1 MSRISLFPRRSR
13 LSRAVCGALAVLA
26 LGAAAS
32 TWAAGTGDAPA
43 PAVASGNPAPLT
55 VTVQPGQ
62 SLNDIAIAATQSH
75 DPAVLA
81 RAGRAL
87 FDANPQAFMKR
98 DPSRLKVGA
107 TLTVPALDASGAA
120 VAAGASAPA
129 AASVTASAA
138 AASSAAAAV
147 QHAASAAHGASAPA
161 AAAPIQHPAASGV
174 AHGASA
180 PAGASFVAPSSDAAT
195 ARGASAADTASAAAA
210 AAGASGPHMWSGTIQ
225 PAPSSASDAT
235 AQSSQY
241 VQPTS
246 GAHAPAGAAPTAA
259 ASQPRPSSL
268 QQLLALKNRVL
279 MELQKHGIG
288 KPAATTTPV
297 APAPTAPVTPRAPDD
312 AGASSAAAASDA
324 DAASGTAAS
333 AVSAPSVQAS
343 APVVATPPANRGEP
357 IDWRPAALAGAAV
370 VVLAGGLV
378 WRKRRKHRHAEAV
391 AAGSADDALPS
402 AEQALPIQPET
413 PVSRDVVS
421 DVNFAAVASAAAE
434 AVAPTNEVASTPEAA
449 KPEESNREASNREAA
464 KPEATNLEATN
475 LEAANPEAA
484 NPEAAN
490 PEAANPEASNLEASN
505 REASNREAA
514 NREAANREAAN
525 REASNREAANREPTS
540 WEATNREAAEPQASN
555 LEAANPEPKNP
566 LDGRPQP
573 SSSTLEPVHPTD
585 GAPLPHDARP
595 AFDAEPSAPLA
606 SSVPVADAAA
616 SSTTDPQHAALMQN
630 AITALG
636 SLDMPL
642 PPRAAGETSSSSDD
656 AEATLIATNGQTA
669 PRPPFGA
676 NDTSTEHPAD
686 HEDELE
692 WDDDAPHA
700 DTSARPAAP
709 SPLSP
714 LGGAQ
719 FGALNLDFDL
729 DLPSAPG
736 AELPALTPE
745 ELARI
750 ARNKLDLAAEYVE
763 LGDLSGART
772 LLQEVVDANDAATR
786 DDARAMLAKLSE
798 DA

>member
-1 MSRISLFPRRSR
+1 MSRIFLFPRRSR

-43 PAVASGNPAPLT
+43 PAVAAGNPAPLT

-120 VAAGASAPA
+120 IAAGASAPA
-129 AASVTASAA
+129 AASAAASAA
-138 AASSAAAAV
+138 AASSAAAAA

-235 AQSSQY
+235 AQSPQY

-246 GAHAPAGAAPTAA
+246 GAHAPVGAAPAAA

-288 KPAATTTPV
+288 KPAATTAPV

-312 AGASSAAAASDA
+312 AGASSAAAASGA
-324 DAASGTAAS
+324 DAASDTAAS
-333 AVSAPSVQAS
+333 AVSPAASSVQAS

-378 WRKRRKHRHAEAV
+378 WRKRRKHRDAEAV
-391 AAGSADDALPS
+391 AAGSAHDASPS
-402 AEQALPIQPET
+402 AEQALPIEPET

-421 DVNFAAVASAAAE
+421 DVDFAAVASAAAE

-449 KPEESNREASNREAA
+449 KPEAPNREAA
-464 KPEATNLEATN
+464 KPEA
-475 LEAANPEAA
+475 
-484 NPEAAN
+484 
-490 PEAANPEASNLEASN
+490 SNL
-505 REASNREAA
+505 EASNREAA
-514 NREAANREAAN
+514 NREAANRE
-525 REASNREAANREPTS
+525 PTTS
-540 WEATNREAAEPQASN
+540 EATNREAAEPQASN

-566 LDGRPQP
+566 LDDRPQP
-573 SSSTLEPVHPTD
+573 SSSTLEPAHPAD
-585 GAPLPHDARP
+585 GAPLPHDAKP
-595 AFDAEPSAPLA
+595 AFDAEPTAPLA

-642 PPRAAGETSSSSDD
+642 PPRAAGETSPSSDD
-656 AEATLIATNGQTA
+656 AEAAHIATNGQTA
-669 PRPPFGA
+669 PRPPVGA
-676 NDTSTEHPAD
+676 NDTSTDHSAD

>member
-26 LGAAAS
+26 LGTAAS

-120 VAAGASAPA
+120 VATGASAPA
-129 AASVTASAA
+129 AASGAASAA
-138 AASSAAAAV
+138 AASSAAAAA

-161 AAAPIQHPAASGV
+161 ATAPIQHPAASGV

-195 ARGASAADTASAAAA
+195 ARGASATDTASAGAA

-288 KPAATTTPV
+288 KPAATTAPV

-312 AGASSAAAASDA
+312 AGASSAAAASGA

-333 AVSAPSVQAS
+333 AASPEAPSVQAS

-391 AAGSADDALPS
+391 AAGSADDASPS
-402 AEQALPIQPET
+402 PEQALPIEPEA

-449 KPEESNREASNREAA
+449 KPEAPNREASNREAA
-464 KPEATNLEATN
+464 KPEATNLE
-475 LEAANPEAA
+475 
-484 NPEAAN
+484 
-490 PEAANPEASNLEASN
+490 S
-505 REASNREAA
+505 
-514 NREAANREAAN
+514 
-525 REASNREAANREPTS
+525 SNREAANREPTS
-540 WEATNREAAEPQASN
+540 SEATNREAAESQASN
-555 LEAANPEPKNP
+555 REAANPEPTNP
-566 LDGRPQP
+566 LDDRPQP
-573 SSSTLEPVHPTD
+573 SSSAVELVHPTD
-585 GAPLPHDARP
+585 GAPLPHDAKP
-595 AFDAEPSAPLA
+595 AFDAEPTAPLA

-642 PPRAAGETSSSSDD
+642 PPRAAGETPSSSDD
-656 AEATLIATNGQTA
+656 AEATHIATNGQTA
-669 PRPPFGA
+669 PRPPVGA
-676 NDTSTEHPAD
+676 NDTSTDNPAD

-700 DTSARPAAP
+700 DTSARPAVP

-719 FGALNLDFDL
+719 FGALKLDFDL

>member
-26 LGAAAS
+26 LGTAAS

-129 AASVTASAA
+129 AASAAASAA
-138 AASSAAAAV
+138 AASGAAAAA
-147 QHAASAAHGASAPA
+147 QHAASAAHGASAAA

-180 PAGASFVAPSSDAAT
+180 PAGASFVAPSSDAAA

-246 GAHAPAGAAPTAA
+246 GAHAPAGAAPAAA

-288 KPAATTTPV
+288 KPAATTAPV

-312 AGASSAAAASDA
+312 AGASSAAAASGA

-333 AVSAPSVQAS
+333 AASAPSVQAS

-391 AAGSADDALPS
+391 AAGSADDASPS
-402 AEQALPIQPET
+402 AEQALPIEPET

-464 KPEATNLEATN
+464 KPEATNLEA
-475 LEAANPEAA
+475 
-484 NPEAAN
+484 
-490 PEAANPEASNLEASN
+490 ANPEASNL
-505 REASNREAA
+505 
-514 NREAANREAAN
+514 
-525 REASNREAANREPTS
+525 EASNREAANREPTS

-566 LDGRPQP
+566 LDDRPQP

-585 GAPLPHDARP
+585 GAPLPHDAKP

-669 PRPPFGA
+669 PRPPVGA
-676 NDTSTEHPAD
+676 NDTSTEHRAD

-719 FGALNLDFDL
+719 FGALKLDFDL

>member
-1 MSRISLFPRRSR
+1 
-13 LSRAVCGALAVLA
+13 
-26 LGAAAS
+26 
-32 TWAAGTGDAPA
+32 
-43 PAVASGNPAPLT
+43 
-55 VTVQPGQ
+55 
-62 SLNDIAIAATQSH
+62 
-75 DPAVLA
+75 
-81 RAGRAL
+81 
-87 FDANPQAFMKR
+87 
-98 DPSRLKVGA
+98 
-107 TLTVPALDASGAA
+107 
-120 VAAGASAPA
+120 
-129 AASVTASAA
+129 
-138 AASSAAAAV
+138 
-147 QHAASAAHGASAPA
+147 
-161 AAAPIQHPAASGV
+161 
-174 AHGASA
+174 HGASA
-180 PAGASFVAPSSDAAT
+180 PAGASFVAPSSDAAA

-246 GAHAPAGAAPTAA
+246 GAHAPAGAAPAAA

-288 KPAATTTPV
+288 KPAATTAPV

-312 AGASSAAAASDA
+312 AGASSAAAASGA

-391 AAGSADDALPS
+391 AAGSADDASPS
-402 AEQALPIQPET
+402 AEQALPIEPET

-449 KPEESNREASNREAA
+449 KPEAPNREAA

-475 LEAANPEAA
+475 
-484 NPEAAN
+484 
-490 PEAANPEASNLEASN
+490 PEASNL
-505 REASNREAA
+505 EASNREAA
-514 NREAANREAAN
+514 NREAANRE
-525 REASNREAANREPTS
+525 PTS
-540 WEATNREAAEPQASN
+540 SEATNREAAEPQAWN
-555 LEAANPEPKNP
+555 REAANPQPTAP
-566 LDGRPQP
+566 FDGRPQP

-585 GAPLPHDARP
+585 GAPLPHDAKP
-595 AFDAEPSAPLA
+595 AFDAEPTAPLA

-642 PPRAAGETSSSSDD
+642 PPRAAGETSPSSDD
-656 AEATLIATNGQTA
+656 AEAAHIATNGQTA
-669 PRPPFGA
+669 PRPPVGA
-676 NDTSTEHPAD
+676 NDTSTDHPAD

-719 FGALNLDFDL
+719 FGALKLDFDL

>member
-1 MSRISLFPRRSR
+1 
-13 LSRAVCGALAVLA
+13 
-26 LGAAAS
+26 
-32 TWAAGTGDAPA
+32 
-43 PAVASGNPAPLT
+43 
-55 VTVQPGQ
+55 
-62 SLNDIAIAATQSH
+62 
-75 DPAVLA
+75 
-81 RAGRAL
+81 
-87 FDANPQAFMKR
+87 
-98 DPSRLKVGA
+98 
-107 TLTVPALDASGAA
+107 
-120 VAAGASAPA
+120 
-129 AASVTASAA
+129 
-138 AASSAAAAV
+138 
-147 QHAASAAHGASAPA
+147 
-161 AAAPIQHPAASGV
+161 IQHPAASGV

-180 PAGASFVAPSSDAAT
+180 PAGASFVAPSSDAAV

-241 VQPTS
+241 AQPTS
-246 GAHAPAGAAPTAA
+246 GAHAPAGAAPAAA

-288 KPAATTTPV
+288 KPAATTAPV

-312 AGASSAAAASDA
+312 AGASSAAAASGA

-333 AVSAPSVQAS
+333 AASPAAPSVQAS

-391 AAGSADDALPS
+391 AAGSADDASPS
-402 AEQALPIQPET
+402 AEQALPIEPET

-449 KPEESNREASNREAA
+449 KPEESNREAA
-464 KPEATNLEATN
+464 KPEATNLEA
-475 LEAANPEAA
+475 
-484 NPEAAN
+484 
-490 PEAANPEASNLEASN
+490 SS
-505 REASNREAA
+505 
-514 NREAANREAAN
+514 
-525 REASNREAANREPTS
+525 REAANREPTNS
-540 WEATNREAAEPQASN
+540 EATNREAAEPQAPN
-555 LEAANPEPKNP
+555 REAANPQPTTP
-566 LDGRPQP
+566 FDDRPQP
-573 SSSTLEPVHPTD
+573 SSSTLEPVPPTD
-585 GAPLPHDARP
+585 GAPLPHDAKP
-595 AFDAEPSAPLA
+595 AFDAEPTAPLA

-642 PPRAAGETSSSSDD
+642 PPRAAGETPSSSDD
-656 AEATLIATNGQTA
+656 AEAAHIATNGQTA
-669 PRPPFGA
+669 PRTPVGA

-686 HEDELE
+686 HEDEFE

-719 FGALNLDFDL
+719 FGALKLDFDL

>member
-129 AASVTASAA
+129 AASAAASAA
-138 AASSAAAAV
+138 AASGAAAAA

-180 PAGASFVAPSSDAAT
+180 PAGASFVAPSSDAA
-195 ARGASAADTASAAAA
+195 AAHGASAADTASAAAA

-241 VQPTS
+241 VPPTS
-246 GAHAPAGAAPTAA
+246 GAHAPAGAAPAAA

-288 KPAATTTPV
+288 KPAATTAPV

-312 AGASSAAAASDA
+312 AGASSAAAASGA
-324 DAASGTAAS
+324 DAVSGTAAS

-391 AAGSADDALPS
+391 AAGSADDASPS
-402 AEQALPIQPET
+402 AEQALPIEPET

-434 AVAPTNEVASTPEAA
+434 AIAPTNEVASTPEAA
-449 KPEESNREASNREAA
+449 KPEESNREAA
-464 KPEATNLEATN
+464 KPEATNLEA
-475 LEAANPEAA
+475 
-484 NPEAAN
+484 
-490 PEAANPEASNLEASN
+490 SNLEASN
-505 REASNREAA
+505 PEAA
-514 NREAANREAAN
+514 NREAANRE
-525 REASNREAANREPTS
+525 PTNS
-540 WEATNREAAEPQASN
+540 EATNREAAESQASN
-555 LEAANPEPKNP
+555 REAANPEPTNP
-566 LDGRPQP
+566 LDDRPQP
-573 SSSTLEPVHPTD
+573 SSSAVEPVHPTD
-585 GAPLPHDARP
+585 GAPLPHDAKP
-595 AFDAEPSAPLA
+595 AFDAEPTAPLA

-642 PPRAAGETSSSSDD
+642 PPRAAGETPSSSDD
-656 AEATLIATNGQTA
+656 AEAAHIATNGQTA
-669 PRPPFGA
+669 PRPPVGA
-676 NDTSTEHPAD
+676 NDTSSEHPAD

-719 FGALNLDFDL
+719 FGALKLDFDL

>member
-1 MSRISLFPRRSR
+1 
-13 LSRAVCGALAVLA
+13 A
-26 LGAAAS
+26 
-32 TWAAGTGDAPA
+32 
-43 PAVASGNPAPLT
+43 
-55 VTVQPGQ
+55 
-62 SLNDIAIAATQSH
+62 
-75 DPAVLA
+75 
-81 RAGRAL
+81 
-87 FDANPQAFMKR
+87 
-98 DPSRLKVGA
+98 
-107 TLTVPALDASGAA
+107 ASGAA
-120 VAAGASAPA
+120 A
-129 AASVTASAA
+129 AA
-138 AASSAAAAV
+138 

-180 PAGASFVAPSSDAAT
+180 PAGASFVAPSSDAAA
-195 ARGASAADTASAAAA
+195 ARGASAADTASAGAA

-241 VQPTS
+241 MAPTS
-246 GAHAPAGAAPTAA
+246 GAHAPAGAAPAAA

-288 KPAATTTPV
+288 KPAATTAPV

-312 AGASSAAAASDA
+312 AGASSAAAASGA

-333 AVSAPSVQAS
+333 AVSPASTSVQAS

-391 AAGSADDALPS
+391 AAGSADDASPS
-402 AEQALPIQPET
+402 AEQALPIEPET

-434 AVAPTNEVASTPEAA
+434 AVAPTNEGASTPEAA
-449 KPEESNREASNREAA
+449 KPEESNREAA
-464 KPEATNLEATN
+464 KPEATNL
-475 LEAANPEAA
+475 
-484 NPEAAN
+484 
-490 PEAANPEASNLEASN
+490 EAANPEASNLEASN
-505 REASNREAA
+505 REAA
-514 NREAANREAAN
+514 
-525 REASNREAANREPTS
+525 NREAANREPTTS
-540 WEATNREAAEPQASN
+540 EATNREAAEPQASN

-566 LDGRPQP
+566 LDDRPQP

-585 GAPLPHDARP
+585 GAPLPHDAKP

-642 PPRAAGETSSSSDD
+642 PPRAAGETSPSSDD
-656 AEATLIATNGQTA
+656 AEAAHIATNGQAA
-669 PRPPFGA
+669 PRPPVGA
-676 NDTSTEHPAD
+676 NDTSTDHSAD

-786 DDARAMLAKLSE
+786 DDARAMLAKLPE

>member
-120 VAAGASAPA
+120 IAAGASAPA
-129 AASVTASAA
+129 AASAAASAA
-138 AASSAAAAV
+138 AASGAAAAV
-147 QHAASAAHGASAPA
+147 QHAASAAHGASAAA

-174 AHGASA
+174 SHGASA
-180 PAGASFVAPSSDAAT
+180 PAGASFVAPSSDAGA

-225 PAPSSASDAT
+225 PAPSSASDAA

-246 GAHAPAGAAPTAA
+246 GAHAPAGAAPAA
-259 ASQPRPSSL
+259 VASQPRPSSL

-288 KPAATTTPV
+288 KPAATTAPV

-312 AGASSAAAASDA
+312 AGASSAAAASGA

-333 AVSAPSVQAS
+333 AVSPAASSVQAS

-391 AAGSADDALPS
+391 AAGSADDTSPS
-402 AEQALPIQPET
+402 VEQALPIEPET

-464 KPEATNLEATN
+464 KPEATNLEA
-475 LEAANPEAA
+475 
-484 NPEAAN
+484 
-490 PEAANPEASNLEASN
+490 ANPEASNLEAS
-505 REASNREAA
+505 

-566 LDGRPQP
+566 LDDRPQP

-585 GAPLPHDARP
+585 GAPLPHDAKP
-595 AFDAEPSAPLA
+595 AFDAEPTAPLA

-642 PPRAAGETSSSSDD
+642 PPRAAGETPSSSDD
-656 AEATLIATNGQTA
+656 AEATHVATNGQAA
-669 PRPPFGA
+669 PRPPVGA
-676 NDTSTEHPAD
+676 NETSTEHPAN

-719 FGALNLDFDL
+719 FGALKLDFDL

>member
-32 TWAAGTGDAPA
+32 TWAAGTGDAPAPA

-120 VAAGASAPA
+120 VAAGASAPG
-129 AASVTASAA
+129 ASAPA
-138 AASSAAAAV
+138 AASSAAAASGAAAAA

-161 AAAPIQHPAASGV
+161 AASPIQHPAASGV

-180 PAGASFVAPSSDAAT
+180 PAGASFVAPSSDAAA

-225 PAPSSASDAT
+225 PAPSSASDAA

-246 GAHAPAGAAPTAA
+246 GAHAPAGAAPAAA

-288 KPAATTTPV
+288 KPAATTAPV
-297 APAPTAPVTPRAPDD
+297 APAPTAPVAPRASDD
-312 AGASSAAAASDA
+312 AGASSAAAASGA

-343 APVVATPPANRGEP
+343 SPVVATPPANRGEP

-378 WRKRRKHRHAEAV
+378 WRKRRKHRDAEAV
-391 AAGSADDALPS
+391 AAGSAHDASPS
-402 AEQALPIQPET
+402 AEQALPIEPET

-421 DVNFAAVASAAAE
+421 DVDFATVASAAAE
-434 AVAPTNEVASTPEAA
+434 AVAPTNEGASTPEAA
-449 KPEESNREASNREAA
+449 KPEESNREAA
-464 KPEATNLEATN
+464 KPDPTN

-484 NPEAAN
+484 KA
-490 PEAANPEASNLEASN
+490 
-505 REASNREAA
+505 
-514 NREAANREAAN
+514 
-525 REASNREAANREPTS
+525 EASNREAANREPTS
-540 WEATNREAAEPQASN
+540 SEATNPEAAEPQASN
-555 LEAANPEPKNP
+555 REAANPQPTTP
-566 LDGRPQP
+566 FDDRPQP
-573 SSSTLEPVHPTD
+573 SSSALEPAHPTD
-585 GAPLPHDARP
+585 GAPLPHDAKP
-595 AFDAEPSAPLA
+595 AFDAEPTAPLA

-642 PPRAAGETSSSSDD
+642 PPRAAGETSSSSDE
-656 AEATLIATNGQTA
+656 AEAAHIATNGQTA

-676 NDTSTEHPAD
+676 NDTSTDHPAD

>member
-1 MSRISLFPRRSR
+1 
-13 LSRAVCGALAVLA
+13 
-26 LGAAAS
+26 AAS
-32 TWAAGTGDAPA
+32 G
-43 PAVASGNPAPLT
+43 
-55 VTVQPGQ
+55 
-62 SLNDIAIAATQSH
+62 
-75 DPAVLA
+75 
-81 RAGRAL
+81 
-87 FDANPQAFMKR
+87 
-98 DPSRLKVGA
+98 
-107 TLTVPALDASGAA
+107 
-120 VAAGASAPA
+120 
-129 AASVTASAA
+129 
-138 AASSAAAAV
+138 AAAAV

-161 AAAPIQHPAASGV
+161 AGAPIQHPAASGV

-180 PAGASFVAPSSDAAT
+180 PAGASFVAPSSDAAA
-195 ARGASAADTASAAAA
+195 ARGASAADTASTAAA

-241 VQPTS
+241 VPPTS
-246 GAHAPAGAAPTAA
+246 GAHAPAGAAPVAA

-288 KPAATTTPV
+288 KPAATTAPV
-297 APAPTAPVTPRAPDD
+297 APAPTAPVTPRASDD
-312 AGASSAAAASDA
+312 AGASSAAAASGA
-324 DAASGTAAS
+324 DTASGTAAS
-333 AVSAPSVQAS
+333 AASPASTSVQAS

-391 AAGSADDALPS
+391 AAGSAHDASPS
-402 AEQALPIQPET
+402 AEQALPIEPET

-434 AVAPTNEVASTPEAA
+434 AIAPTNEGASTPEAA
-449 KPEESNREASNREAA
+449 KPEESNREAA
-464 KPEATNLEATN
+464 KPEATNL
-475 LEAANPEAA
+475 
-484 NPEAAN
+484 
-490 PEAANPEASNLEASN
+490 EAANPEASNLEASN
-505 REASNREAA
+505 LEASNLEAANPEAA
-514 NREAANREAAN
+514 NREAA
-525 REASNREAANREPTS
+525 SREPTS
-540 WEATNREAAEPQASN
+540 SEATNREAAEPQASN
-555 LEAANPEPKNP
+555 REAANPEPTNP
-566 LDGRPQP
+566 LDDRPQP
-573 SSSTLEPVHPTD
+573 SSSALEPAHPTD
-585 GAPLPHDARP
+585 GAPLPHDAKP

-642 PPRAAGETSSSSDD
+642 PPRAAGETSSSSDE
-656 AEATLIATNGQTA
+656 AEAAHIATNGQTA
-669 PRPPFGA
+669 PLPPVGA
-676 NDTSTEHPAD
+676 NDTSTDHPAD

>member
-120 VAAGASAPA
+120 IAAGASAPA
-129 AASVTASAA
+129 AASAAASAA
-138 AASSAAAAV
+138 AASGAAAAV

-180 PAGASFVAPSSDAAT
+180 PAGASFVAPSSDAAV

-235 AQSSQY
+235 TQSSQY
-241 VQPTS
+241 VPPTS
-246 GAHAPAGAAPTAA
+246 GAHAPAGAAPAAA

-288 KPAATTTPV
+288 KPAATTAPV
-297 APAPTAPVTPRAPDD
+297 APAPTAPATPRAPDD
-312 AGASSAAAASDA
+312 AASSAAAASGA
-324 DAASGTAAS
+324 DAVSGTAAS
-333 AVSAPSVQAS
+333 AAAAPSVQAS

-378 WRKRRKHRHAEAV
+378 WRKRRKHRHADAV
-391 AAGSADDALPS
+391 AAGSADEASPS
-402 AEQALPIQPET
+402 AEQALPIEPET

-449 KPEESNREASNREAA
+449 KPEASNREAA
-464 KPEATNLEATN
+464 KPEATNLEA
-475 LEAANPEAA
+475 ANPEAA
-484 NPEAAN
+484 NP
-490 PEAANPEASNLEASN
+490 EASN

-514 NREAANREAAN
+514 NREAANRE
-525 REASNREAANREPTS
+525 PTS
-540 WEATNREAAEPQASN
+540 SEATNREAAEPQASN
-555 LEAANPEPKNP
+555 REAANPEPTNP
-566 LDGRPQP
+566 LDDRPQL
-573 SSSTLEPVHPTD
+573 SSSAVEPVHRTD
-585 GAPLPHDARP
+585 GAPLPHDAKR

-642 PPRAAGETSSSSDD
+642 PPRAAGETPPSSDD
-656 AEATLIATNGQTA
+656 AEAAHIATNGQTA
-669 PRPPFGA
+669 PRPPAGA

-719 FGALNLDFDL
+719 FGALKLDFDL

>member
-43 PAVASGNPAPLT
+43 SAVASGNPAPLT

-62 SLNDIAIAATQSH
+62 SLNDIAIAATQSR

-120 VAAGASAPA
+120 IAAGASAPA
-129 AASVTASAA
+129 TAS
-138 AASSAAAAV
+138 AASSAAAASGAASAA
-147 QHAASAAHGASAPA
+147 QHAASAAHGASAA
-161 AAAPIQHPAASGV
+161 SAAAPIQHPAASGT

-180 PAGASFVAPSSDAAT
+180 PAGASFVAPSSDAAA

-235 AQSSQY
+235 AQSSQT

-246 GAHAPAGAAPTAA
+246 GVRAPAGAAPAAA

-288 KPAATTTPV
+288 KPAATTAPV
-297 APAPTAPVTPRAPDD
+297 VPAPTAPVTPRAPDD
-312 AGASSAAAASDA
+312 AGASSAAAASSA

-333 AVSAPSVQAS
+333 AASAAAPSVQAS

-378 WRKRRKHRHAEAV
+378 WRKRRKHRDAEAV
-391 AAGSADDALPS
+391 AAGSADDASPS
-402 AEQALPIQPET
+402 VEQALPIEPET

-434 AVAPTNEVASTPEAA
+434 AIAPTNEVASTPEAA
-449 KPEESNREASNREAA
+449 KPEESNREESNREAA
-464 KPEATNLEATN
+464 KPEATNLEAS
-475 LEAANPEAA
+475 NP
-484 NPEAAN
+484 
-490 PEAANPEASNLEASN
+490 
-505 REASNREAA
+505 EASNREAA
-514 NREAANREAAN
+514 NREAASREAA
-525 REASNREAANREPTS
+525 SREAANREPTS
-540 WEATNREAAEPQASN
+540 SEATNREAAEPQASN

-573 SSSTLEPVHPTD
+573 SSSAVEPVHPTD
-585 GAPLPHDARP
+585 GAPLPHDAKP
-595 AFDAEPSAPLA
+595 AFDAEPTAPLA

-642 PPRAAGETSSSSDD
+642 PPRAAGETPSSSDD
-656 AEATLIATNGQTA
+656 AEATHIATNGRTA
-669 PRPPFGA
+669 PRPPAGA

-686 HEDELE
+686 REDELE

-700 DTSARPAAP
+700 DTSARPAVP

-719 FGALNLDFDL
+719 FGALKLDFDL

>member
-26 LGAAAS
+26 LGTAAS

-120 VAAGASAPA
+120 VATGASAPA
-129 AASVTASAA
+129 AASAAASAA
-138 AASSAAAAV
+138 AASGAAAAA
-147 QHAASAAHGASAPA
+147 QHAASVAHGASAPA

-180 PAGASFVAPSSDAAT
+180 PVGASFVAPSSDAAA

-241 VQPTS
+241 VPPTS

-288 KPAATTTPV
+288 KPAATTAPV

-312 AGASSAAAASDA
+312 AGASSAAAASGA

-333 AVSAPSVQAS
+333 AVSPAAPSVQAS

-391 AAGSADDALPS
+391 AAGSADDASPS
-402 AEQALPIQPET
+402 AEQALPIEPET

-464 KPEATNLEATN
+464 KPEATNLEA
-475 LEAANPEAA
+475 
-484 NPEAAN
+484 
-490 PEAANPEASNLEASN
+490 ANPEASNLEASN
-505 REASNREAA
+505 REAA
-514 NREAANREAAN
+514 NREAANRG
-525 REASNREAANREPTS
+525 PTS
-540 WEATNREAAEPQASN
+540 SEATNREAAESQAQN
-555 LEAANPEPKNP
+555 REAANPEPTNS
-566 LDGRPQP
+566 LDDRPQP
-573 SSSTLEPVHPTD
+573 SSSAVERVHPTD
-585 GAPLPHDARP
+585 GAPLPHDAKP

-642 PPRAAGETSSSSDD
+642 PPRAAGETPSSSDD
-656 AEATLIATNGQTA
+656 AEATHIATNGQAA
-669 PRPPFGA
+669 PRPPVGA

-709 SPLSP
+709 TPLSP

-719 FGALNLDFDL
+719 FGALKLDFDL

>member
-1 MSRISLFPRRSR
+1 
-13 LSRAVCGALAVLA
+13 
-26 LGAAAS
+26 
-32 TWAAGTGDAPA
+32 
-43 PAVASGNPAPLT
+43 
-55 VTVQPGQ
+55 
-62 SLNDIAIAATQSH
+62 
-75 DPAVLA
+75 
-81 RAGRAL
+81 
-87 FDANPQAFMKR
+87 
-98 DPSRLKVGA
+98 
-107 TLTVPALDASGAA
+107 
-120 VAAGASAPA
+120 
-129 AASVTASAA
+129 
-138 AASSAAAAV
+138 
-147 QHAASAAHGASAPA
+147 HGASAPA

-180 PAGASFVAPSSDAAT
+180 PAGASFVAPSSDAAA

-225 PAPSSASDAT
+225 PAPSSVSDAA

-246 GAHAPAGAAPTAA
+246 GAHAPAGAAPAAA

-288 KPAATTTPV
+288 KPAATTAPV

-312 AGASSAAAASDA
+312 AGASSAAAASGA
-324 DAASGTAAS
+324 DAASGTAAG
-333 AVSAPSVQAS
+333 AVSPAAASVQAS

-391 AAGSADDALPS
+391 AAGSADDASPS
-402 AEQALPIQPET
+402 AEQALPIEPET

-434 AVAPTNEVASTPEAA
+434 AIAPTNEVASTLEAA
-449 KPEESNREASNREAA
+449 KPEESNREAA
-464 KPEATNLEATN
+464 KPD
-475 LEAANPEAA
+475 
-484 NPEAAN
+484 
-490 PEAANPEASNLEASN
+490 
-505 REASNREAA
+505 
-514 NREAANREAAN
+514 
-525 REASNREAANREPTS
+525 PT
-540 WEATNREAAEPQASN
+540 N

-566 LDGRPQP
+566 LDDRPQP

-585 GAPLPHDARP
+585 GAPLPHDAKP
-595 AFDAEPSAPLA
+595 AFDAEPTAPLA

-642 PPRAAGETSSSSDD
+642 PPRAAGETPSSNDD
-656 AEATLIATNGQTA
+656 AEAAHIATNGQAA
-669 PRPPFGA
+669 PRPPVGA
-676 NDTSTEHPAD
+676 NDTSTDHPAD

-709 SPLSP
+709 SPLSPLSP

>member
-43 PAVASGNPAPLT
+43 SAVASGNPAPLT

-62 SLNDIAIAATQSH
+62 SLNDIAIAATQSR

-120 VAAGASAPA
+120 IAAGASAPA
-129 AASVTASAA
+129 TAS
-138 AASSAAAAV
+138 AASSAAAASGAASAA
-147 QHAASAAHGASAPA
+147 QHAASAAHGASAA
-161 AAAPIQHPAASGV
+161 SAAAPIQHPAASGT

-180 PAGASFVAPSSDAAT
+180 PAGASFVAPSSDAAA

-235 AQSSQY
+235 AQSSQT

-246 GAHAPAGAAPTAA
+246 GVRAPAGAAPAAA

-288 KPAATTTPV
+288 KPAATTAPV
-297 APAPTAPVTPRAPDD
+297 VPAPTAPVTPRAPDD
-312 AGASSAAAASDA
+312 AGASSAAAASSA

-333 AVSAPSVQAS
+333 AASAAAPSVQAS

-378 WRKRRKHRHAEAV
+378 WRKRRKHRDAEAV
-391 AAGSADDALPS
+391 AAGSADDASPS
-402 AEQALPIQPET
+402 VEQALPIEPET

-434 AVAPTNEVASTPEAA
+434 AIAPTNEVASTPEAA
-449 KPEESNREASNREAA
+449 KPEESNREESNREAA
-464 KPEATNLEATN
+464 KPEATNLEA
-475 LEAANPEAA
+475 
-484 NPEAAN
+484 
-490 PEAANPEASNLEASN
+490 ANPEASNP
-505 REASNREAA
+505 EASNREAA
-514 NREAANREAAN
+514 NREAANREAAS
-525 REASNREAANREPTS
+525 REAASREAANREPTS
-540 WEATNREAAEPQASN
+540 SEATNREAAEPQASN

-573 SSSTLEPVHPTD
+573 SSSAVEPVHPTD
-585 GAPLPHDARP
+585 GAPLPHDAKP
-595 AFDAEPSAPLA
+595 AFDAEPTAPLA

-642 PPRAAGETSSSSDD
+642 PPRAAGETPSSSDD
-656 AEATLIATNGQTA
+656 AEATHIATNGRTA
-669 PRPPFGA
+669 PRPPAGA

-686 HEDELE
+686 REDELE

-700 DTSARPAAP
+700 DTSARPAVP

-719 FGALNLDFDL
+719 FGALKLDFDL

>member
-43 PAVASGNPAPLT
+43 SAVASGNPAPLT

-62 SLNDIAIAATQSH
+62 SLNDIAIAATQSR

-120 VAAGASAPA
+120 IAAGASAPA
-129 AASVTASAA
+129 TAS
-138 AASSAAAAV
+138 AASSAAAASGAASAA
-147 QHAASAAHGASAPA
+147 QHAASAAHGASAAA
-161 AAAPIQHPAASGV
+161 AAAPIQHPAASGT

-180 PAGASFVAPSSDAAT
+180 PAGASFVAPSSDAAV
-195 ARGASAADTASAAAA
+195 AHGASAADTASAAVA

-235 AQSSQY
+235 AQSSQT

-246 GAHAPAGAAPTAA
+246 GARAPAGAAPAAA

-288 KPAATTTPV
+288 KPAATTAPV
-297 APAPTAPVTPRAPDD
+297 VPAPTAPVTPRAPDD
-312 AGASSAAAASDA
+312 AGASSAAAASSA

-333 AVSAPSVQAS
+333 AASAAAPSVQAS

-391 AAGSADDALPS
+391 AAGATDDASPS
-402 AEQALPIQPET
+402 AEQALPIEPET

-421 DVNFAAVASAAAE
+421 DVNFAAIASAAAE

-449 KPEESNREASNREAA
+449 KPEESNREAA
-464 KPEATNLEATN
+464 KPEPTN
-475 LEAANPEAA
+475 LEAANP
-484 NPEAAN
+484 
-490 PEAANPEASNLEASN
+490 
-505 REASNREAA
+505 
-514 NREAANREAAN
+514 
-525 REASNREAANREPTS
+525 EASNREAANREPTNS
-540 WEATNREAAEPQASN
+540 EATNREAAEPQAPN
-555 LEAANPEPKNP
+555 REAANPQPTTP
-566 LDGRPQP
+566 FDDRPQP
-573 SSSTLEPVHPTD
+573 SSSVEPVHPTD
-585 GAPLPHDARP
+585 GAPLPHDAKP

-616 SSTTDPQHAALMQN
+616 PSTTDPQHAALMQN

-642 PPRAAGETSSSSDD
+642 PPRAAGETPSSSDD
-656 AEATLIATNGQTA
+656 AEATHIATNGQTA
-669 PRPPFGA
+669 PHPPVGA
-676 NDTSTEHPAD
+676 NNTSTEHPAD

-763 LGDLSGART
+763 LGDLSGARA

>member
-1 MSRISLFPRRSR
+1 
-13 LSRAVCGALAVLA
+13 
-26 LGAAAS
+26 
-32 TWAAGTGDAPA
+32 
-43 PAVASGNPAPLT
+43 
-55 VTVQPGQ
+55 
-62 SLNDIAIAATQSH
+62 
-75 DPAVLA
+75 
-81 RAGRAL
+81 
-87 FDANPQAFMKR
+87 
-98 DPSRLKVGA
+98 
-107 TLTVPALDASGAA
+107 
-120 VAAGASAPA
+120 
-129 AASVTASAA
+129 
-138 AASSAAAAV
+138 
-147 QHAASAAHGASAPA
+147 AASAAHGASAPA

-180 PAGASFVAPSSDAAT
+180 PVGASFVAPSSDAAA

-241 VQPTS
+241 VPPTS

-288 KPAATTTPV
+288 KPAATTAPV

-312 AGASSAAAASDA
+312 AGASSAAAASGA

-333 AVSAPSVQAS
+333 AVSPAAPSVQAS

-391 AAGSADDALPS
+391 AAGSADDASPS
-402 AEQALPIQPET
+402 AEQALPIEPET

-464 KPEATNLEATN
+464 KPEATNLEA
-475 LEAANPEAA
+475 
-484 NPEAAN
+484 
-490 PEAANPEASNLEASN
+490 ANPEASNL
-505 REASNREAA
+505 EASNREAA

-525 REASNREAANREPTS
+525 RGPTS
-540 WEATNREAAEPQASN
+540 SEATNREAAESQAQN
-555 LEAANPEPKNP
+555 REAANPEPTNS
-566 LDGRPQP
+566 LDDRPQP
-573 SSSTLEPVHPTD
+573 SSSAVERVHPTD
-585 GAPLPHDARP
+585 GAPLPHDAKP

-642 PPRAAGETSSSSDD
+642 PPRAAGETPSSSDD
-656 AEATLIATNGQTA
+656 AEATHIATNGQAA
-669 PRPPFGA
+669 PRPPVGA

-709 SPLSP
+709 TPLSP

-719 FGALNLDFDL
+719 FGALKLDFDL

>member
-129 AASVTASAA
+129 AASGAASAA
-138 AASSAAAAV
+138 AASGAVAA

-180 PAGASFVAPSSDAAT
+180 PAGASFVAPSSDAAA

-225 PAPSSASDAT
+225 PAPSSVSDAA

-246 GAHAPAGAAPTAA
+246 GAHAPAGAAPAAA

-288 KPAATTTPV
+288 KPAATTAPV
-297 APAPTAPVTPRAPDD
+297 APAPTAPVAPRASDD
-312 AGASSAAAASDA
+312 AGASSAAAASGA
-324 DAASGTAAS
+324 DAASGTAPSAAS
-333 AVSAPSVQAS
+333 TAAPSAQAS
-343 APVVATPPANRGEP
+343 APVVATPPRNRGEP

-391 AAGSADDALPS
+391 AAGSADDASPS
-402 AEQALPIQPET
+402 VEQALPIEPET

-434 AVAPTNEVASTPEAA
+434 AVAPTNEVASTSEAA
-449 KPEESNREASNREAA
+449 KPEASNREAA
-464 KPEATNLEATN
+464 KPEATNLEA
-475 LEAANPEAA
+475 
-484 NPEAAN
+484 
-490 PEAANPEASNLEASN
+490 ANPEASS
-505 REASNREAA
+505 REAANREAA

-525 REASNREAANREPTS
+525 REPTS
-540 WEATNREAAEPQASN
+540 SEATNREAAEPQAPN
-555 LEAANPEPKNP
+555 LEAANPEPKDP
-566 LDGRPQP
+566 LDDRPQP

-585 GAPLPHDARP
+585 GAPLPHDAKP
-595 AFDAEPSAPLA
+595 AFDAEPTAPLA

-642 PPRAAGETSSSSDD
+642 PPRAAGETPSSSDD
-656 AEATLIATNGQTA
+656 AEAADIATNGQTA
-669 PRPPFGA
+669 PRPPVGA

-686 HEDELE
+686 RVDELE

>member
-1 MSRISLFPRRSR
+1 
-13 LSRAVCGALAVLA
+13 
-26 LGAAAS
+26 
-32 TWAAGTGDAPA
+32 
-43 PAVASGNPAPLT
+43 
-55 VTVQPGQ
+55 Q
-62 SLNDIAIAATQSH
+62 
-75 DPAVLA
+75 
-81 RAGRAL
+81 
-87 FDANPQAFMKR
+87 
-98 DPSRLKVGA
+98 
-107 TLTVPALDASGAA
+107 ASGAA
-120 VAAGASAPA
+120 A
-129 AASVTASAA
+129 AA
-138 AASSAAAAV
+138 

-180 PAGASFVAPSSDAAT
+180 PAGASFVAPSSDAAA
-195 ARGASAADTASAAAA
+195 ARGASAADTASAGAA

-241 VQPTS
+241 MAPTS
-246 GAHAPAGAAPTAA
+246 GAHAPAGAAPAAA

-288 KPAATTTPV
+288 KPAATTAPV

-312 AGASSAAAASDA
+312 AGASSAAAASGA

-333 AVSAPSVQAS
+333 AVSPASTSVQAS

-391 AAGSADDALPS
+391 AAGSADDASPS
-402 AEQALPIQPET
+402 AEQALPIEPET

-434 AVAPTNEVASTPEAA
+434 AVAPTNEGASTPEAA
-449 KPEESNREASNREAA
+449 KPEESNREAA
-464 KPEATNLEATN
+464 KPEATNL
-475 LEAANPEAA
+475 
-484 NPEAAN
+484 
-490 PEAANPEASNLEASN
+490 EAANPEASNLEASN
-505 REASNREAA
+505 REAA
-514 NREAANREAAN
+514 
-525 REASNREAANREPTS
+525 NREAANREPTTS
-540 WEATNREAAEPQASN
+540 EATNREAAEPQASN

-566 LDGRPQP
+566 LDDRPQP

-585 GAPLPHDARP
+585 GAPLPHDAKP

-642 PPRAAGETSSSSDD
+642 PPRAAGETSPSSDD
-656 AEATLIATNGQTA
+656 AEAAHIATNGQAA
-669 PRPPFGA
+669 PRPPVGA
-676 NDTSTEHPAD
+676 NDTSTDHSAD

-786 DDARAMLAKLSE
+786 DDARAMLAKLPE

>member
-1 MSRISLFPRRSR
+1 
-13 LSRAVCGALAVLA
+13 
-26 LGAAAS
+26 
-32 TWAAGTGDAPA
+32 
-43 PAVASGNPAPLT
+43 
-55 VTVQPGQ
+55 
-62 SLNDIAIAATQSH
+62 
-75 DPAVLA
+75 
-81 RAGRAL
+81 
-87 FDANPQAFMKR
+87 
-98 DPSRLKVGA
+98 
-107 TLTVPALDASGAA
+107 
-120 VAAGASAPA
+120 
-129 AASVTASAA
+129 
-138 AASSAAAAV
+138 
-147 QHAASAAHGASAPA
+147 
-161 AAAPIQHPAASGV
+161 AAPIQHPAASGV

-180 PAGASFVAPSSDAAT
+180 PAGASFVAPSSDAAA

-246 GAHAPAGAAPTAA
+246 GAHAPAGAAPAAA

-288 KPAATTTPV
+288 KPAATTAPV
-297 APAPTAPVTPRAPDD
+297 APAPTAPVTPRASDD
-312 AGASSAAAASDA
+312 AGASSAAAASGA

-333 AVSAPSVQAS
+333 APSPAAPSVQAS

-391 AAGSADDALPS
+391 AAGSADDASPS
-402 AEQALPIQPET
+402 AEQALPIEPET

-449 KPEESNREASNREAA
+449 Q
-464 KPEATNLEATN
+464 PEA
-475 LEAANPEAA
+475 P
-484 NPEAAN
+484 
-490 PEAANPEASNLEASN
+490 
-505 REASNREAA
+505 NREAA
-514 NREAANREAAN
+514 NRG
-525 REASNREAANREPTS
+525 PTS
-540 WEATNREAAEPQASN
+540 SEATNREAAESQAQN
-555 LEAANPEPKNP
+555 REAANPEPTNS
-566 LDGRPQP
+566 LDDRPQP
-573 SSSTLEPVHPTD
+573 SSSAVERVHPTD
-585 GAPLPHDARP
+585 GAPLPHDAKP

-642 PPRAAGETSSSSDD
+642 PPRAAGETPSSSDD
-656 AEATLIATNGQTA
+656 AEAIHIATNGQAA
-669 PRPPFGA
+669 PRPPVGA